1 MSKFFAL
8 ALLTLSAAAQ
18 AQAQAQA
25 RYRPFDFVAGVG
37 VTAGGS
43 TLTTVQYADG
53 SSQDISA
60 GSGVMLYAGGETRI
74 GEIGSFQATFGYH
87 VDTTHGRNGDV
98 SFSRYPIE
106 LLAYVPLNP
115 SLRVGIGARFVNN
128 PRLQGSGVAS
138 SVDVKFDSTVGFV
151 FEGEYRFTPLIGVK
165 LRSVSERFTATGT
178 NQSVN
183 GDHFGLLCNF
193 YF

>member
-1 MSKFFAL
+1 MTKFFAL
-8 ALLTLSAAAQ
+8 ALLTLSAA
-18 AQAQAQA
+18 AQAQA

-74 GEIGSFQATFGYH
+74 GEIGSFQATLGYH

-98 SFSRYPIE
+98 RFSRYPIE
-106 LLAYVPLNP
+106 LLAYAPVSQN
-115 SLRVGIGARFVNN
+115 LRVGIGARFVNN

-138 SVDVKFDSTVGFV
+138 NIDVKFASTVGFV
-151 FEGEYRFTPLIGVK
+151 FEGEYRFTPWVGVK
-165 LRSVSERFTATGT
+165 LRSVSERFTATAT
-178 NQSVN
+178 NESVN
-183 GDHFGLLCNF
+183 GDHIGLLCNF